1 MAALALL
8 GPRASA
14 QAGETRGP
22 ATPILVYHRFGPVAA
37 DSMTVTTPVF
47 EEQLRWLDAH
57 GWRVIPLRE
66 LVAWLAG
73 EGPAPPE
80 RSVVITVDDG
90 HRTVHS
96 DMLPV
101 VARRR
106 VPVTLFVYP
115 SAISNASYALT
126 WQQLGE
132 LAATGLFD
140 VQSHSLWHPNFAQEQ
155 RRLPAAEYERLVAT
169 QLEEGRR
176 RIEERLGN
184 RVDLLAWPFGIH
196 DEALEERAARA
207 GYTAAFGLERRAA
220 RRGDALLALPRLLVG
235 DRDRGAAFARLLGA
249 ADPPEA
255 PEARLHGRILDAATR
270 APLEDAIVTRGG
282 AVVRTGADGGFDVA
296 GAGDQLLARAI
307 GHGRAELDLRAA
319 APAGELALE
328 LPPLSP
334 KALYLSSLGAGNARL
349 REAALAL
356 IADTE
361 LDALVIDVKG
371 DRGLVA
377 YRSEVPLA
385 AEVGAQKVLALLD
398 APGLLARLRALG
410 IYTIA
415 RIVVFK
421 DDPLAR
427 ARPELAVRRRDGQPW
442 RDREGLAW
450 TDPSRREAWAYNVDL
465 AVEAARLGFDEIQF
479 DYVRFPDA
487 GGLVFAA
494 AHDEPG
500 RVAAIAGFLAEARE
514 RLAPYN
520 VFVAADVFGYVCWNE
535 NDTQI
540 GQRLEALAPHV
551 DYLSPML
558 YPSGFQYG
566 IPGVR
571 NPVAHPFEIVRA
583 SLARARERT
592 GLPPQRFRPWLQA
605 FRDYAFDHRPF
616 GGDAV
621 RAQIRAAEEFGANGW
636 MLWNPRNLYAA
647 DGLRPAIPTRAEAPE

>member
-1 MAALALL
+1 
-8 GPRASA
+8 
-14 QAGETRGP
+14 
-22 ATPILVYHRFGPVAA
+22 
-37 DSMTVTTPVF
+37 MTVTTAVF
-47 EEQLRWLDAH
+47 EEQLRWLNAH

-80 RSVVITVDDG
+80 RSVVITADDG
-90 HRTVHS
+90 HRSVHS
-96 DMLPV
+96 DMLPL
-101 VARRR
+101 VARHR

-126 WQQLGE
+126 WEQLRE
-132 LAATGLFD
+132 LFATGLFD
-140 VQSHSLWHPNFAQEQ
+140 VQSHSLWHPHFAQEQ
-155 RRLPAAEYERLVAT
+155 RRLSEAEYERLVTT
-169 QLEEGRR
+169 QLEASRQ
-176 RIEERLGN
+176 RIEERLGT

-196 DEALEERAARA
+196 DAALQEHAARA
-207 GYTAAFGLERRAA
+207 GYTAAFTLERRAA
-220 RRGDALLALPRLLVG
+220 RRGDPLLALPRLLVG

-249 ADPPEA
+249 AGSPEPPK
-255 PEARLHGRILDAATR
+255 ARLRGRILDATTR
-270 APLEDAIVTRGG
+270 EPLEDAIVTRGDT
-282 AVVRTGADGGFDVA
+282 VVRTGADGAFDVA
-296 GAGDQLLARAI
+296 GAGDRLLARAV

-319 APAGELALE
+319 EPAAELALE

-334 KALYLSSLGAGNARL
+334 KALYLSSFGVGSARL
-349 REAALAL
+349 REAALEL
-356 IADTE
+356 IATTE

-385 AEVGAQKVLALLD
+385 AEVGAQRVLTLLD
-398 APGLLARLRALG
+398 APGLLARLRELG

-421 DDPLAR
+421 DDPLAS
-427 ARPELAVRRRDGQPW
+427 ARPELVVRRRDGQVW

-450 TDPSRREAWAYNVDL
+450 TDPFRHEAWAYNVDL

-494 AHDEPG
+494 ANDEPG
-500 RVAAIAGFLAEARE
+500 RVAAIAGFLAKARE

-520 VFVAADVFGYVCWNE
+520 VFVAADVFGYVCWNQD
-535 NDTQI
+535 DTQI
-540 GQRLEALAPHV
+540 GQRLEALAPHL

-566 IPGVR
+566 IPGHR
-571 NPVAHPFEIVRA
+571 NPVAHPFEIVRE
-583 SLARARERT
+583 SLERARERT

-605 FRDYAFDHRPF
+605 FRDYAFDRRGF
-616 GGDAV
+616 EAEAI
-621 RAQIRAAEEFGANGW
+621 RAQIRAAEEFGASGW
-636 MLWNPRNLYAA
+636 MLWNPRNVYSR
-647 DGLRPAIPTRAEAPE
+647 DGLRETGPGGTGELQ